1 MFLTALK
8 KQNPALIDTAADY
21 LRKGRLLP
29 DTYVIDVD
37 QFKANANRI
46 KAKADELGIKLY
58 AMTKQIGRNP
68 ELARIL
74 VEECQYQGI
83 VCVDFKEARQLAG
96 AGIKIAHI
104 GHLVQPPSGMV
115 TSIVENIQPEVITVY
130 SLDKAREISAAAVNA
145 NRTQGILLKFYRVDD
160 HMYVNQESGFPFELL
175 EQVLAAITALP
186 NIKLVGLTHFPCFLY
201 NTKTN
206 MTEPTVN
213 LITLRLAA
221 DKAKSLGY
229 AIEQLN
235 GPSSTSCETLP
246 MLAECGGTHGE
257 PGHALTG
264 TTPANQDGS
273 QPEKIA
279 MLYLSEVSH
288 HYGEH
293 SYCYGGG
300 YYRRGNLVSALVWQ
314 DENGQA
320 EQEMIVPVSNDDD
333 SNIDYHLKLEGNFAI
348 GSPVVMAFRTQI
360 FVTRS
365 DVALISGISQGA
377 PQLVGV
383 YDSLGNEVFH
393 G

>member
-1 MFLTALK
+1 MFLNALK
-8 KQNPALIDTAADY
+8 KQNQALIDTATDY
-21 LRKGRLLP
+21 LNQGLLLP

-37 QFKANANRI
+37 QFTANANLI
-46 KAKADELGIKLY
+46 KARADELGIKLY

-83 VCVDFKEARQLAG
+83 VCVDFKEARQLAL
-96 AGIKIAHI
+96 AGIKVAHT
-104 GHLVQPPSGMV
+104 GHLVQPPSNMV
-115 TSIVENIQPEVITVY
+115 PEMVADIRPEVITVY
-130 SLDKAREISAAAVNA
+130 SLEKAREISAAAVNA
-145 NRTQGILLKFYRVDD
+145 NRTQGILLKFYRLDD
-160 HMYVNQESGFPFELL
+160 HLYVNQESGFPFELL

-186 NIKLVGLTHFPCFLY
+186 NLKLVGLTHFPCFLY
-201 NTKTN
+201 NTETN
-206 MTEPTVN
+206 TTQPTVN

-221 DKAKSLGY
+221 NKAESLGY
-229 AIEQLN
+229 DVEQLN

-246 MLAECGGTHGE
+246 MLAEFGGTHGE

-264 TTPANQDGS
+264 TTPANHDGS

-288 HYGEH
+288 HYEEN

-300 YYRRGNLVSALVWQ
+300 YYRRGNLTSALVWQ
-314 DENGQA
+314 SQEDQP
-320 EQEMIVPVSNDDD
+320 EQEVMVAVSNDDD
-333 SNIDYHLKLEGNFAI
+333 SSIDYHLKLEGKFAI

-365 DVALISGISQGA
+365 DVALISGISQGT
-377 PQLVGV
+377 PRLVGI
-383 YDSLGNEVFH
+383 YNSLGNEVSC

>member
-1 MFLTALK
+1 MFLNALK
-8 KQNPALIDTAADY
+8 KQNQALIDTAADY
-21 LRKGRLLP
+21 LSKGRLLP

-37 QFKANANRI
+37 QFTANANRI
-46 KAKADELGIKLY
+46 KAKADELGITLY

-83 VCVDFKEARQLAG
+83 VCVDFKEARQLAL
-96 AGIKIAHI
+96 AGIKVAHT
-104 GHLVQPPSGMV
+104 GHLVQPPSSMV
-115 TSIVENIQPEVITVY
+115 PAMVADIRPEVITVY
-130 SLDKAREISAAAVNA
+130 SLEKAREISSAAVKA

-160 HMYVNQESGFPFELL
+160 HLYVNQESGFPFELL

-186 NIKLVGLTHFPCFLY
+186 NLKLVGLTHFPCFLY
-201 NTKTN
+201 NSETKTTQP
-206 MTEPTVN
+206 TEN
-213 LITLRLAA
+213 LITLRLVVN
-221 DKAKSLGY
+221 KAKSLGY
-229 AIEQLN
+229 AVEQLN

-246 MLAECGGTHGE
+246 MLAEFGGTHGE

-273 QPEKIA
+273 QPEKIS
-279 MLYLSEVSH
+279 MLYLSEISH

-300 YYRRGNLVSALVWQ
+300 YYRRGNLVSALVRQ
-314 DENGQA
+314 DENDQT

-333 SNIDYHLKLEGNFAI
+333 SSIDYHLKLEGTFAI

-377 PQLVGV
+377 PRLMGV
-383 YDSLGNEVFH
+383 YDSLGNEVSY